1 MNNQTMMR
9 VGKDTL
15 KEIGKYKLSSRE
27 SYDEVLQRF
36 FGLRRTPKQFKLKET
51 NYGKEK

>member
-1 MNNQTMMR
+1 MMR

-15 KEIGKYKLSSRE
+15 KEISKHKLSSRE

-36 FGLRRTPKQFKLKET
+36 FGLRRPPKPFILK
-51 NYGKEK
+51 NKK